1 VTPSDGRGSET
12 RERIIEAALE
22 ALRQDGFAEAS
33 ARAIAARG
41 SFNQALIFYHF
52 GSVANLLFEAF
63 SQRSED
69 QVRRYRAAAADV
81 ATLSDLVGI
90 ARELHAEDTA
100 SGHVTAVV
108 QLMAAAHDPQQSRA
122 LLDRF
127 EEWIAI
133 VEDALRRATADT
145 PVASVVPYRQGAY
158 AIAAMFLGIELL
170 ARLDPERSEA
180 GDVFDMMAGVARLIE
195 QLGPLVAQA
204 MPQR

>member
-1 VTPSDGRGSET
+1 VTSADGRSSQT

-22 ALRQDGFAEAS
+22 TLRQEGFAEAS

-41 SFNQALIFYHF
+41 GFNQALIFYHF
-52 GSVANLLFEAF
+52 GSVTNLLFEAF

-69 QVRRYRAAAADV
+69 QVRRYGAAAADV

-90 ARELHAEDTA
+90 ARQLHAEDMA
-100 SGHVTAVV
+100 SGNVTAVV

-127 EEWIAI
+127 EQWIAI

-180 GDVFDMMAGVARLIE
+180 GDVLDMMAGVARLIE
-195 QLGPLVAQA
+195 QLGPLVAQGL
-204 MPQR
+204 PQP